1 MYFFK
6 SISDEVHLSQ
16 EIFSNYKKVR
26 KLLIV
31 SIFACIAAILQA
43 SGGFLPGIGYLIS
56 PLATAP
62 ILLCSMF
69 SIRFGVMT
77 YFLTIML
84 LFILQP
90 TELIIF
96 PFTTG
101 LLGLGIGAAFSI
113 FRKRISMTA
122 SGAIV
127 LMLGIIILLYI
138 FRFPVLGPVASDYS
152 FSFLTIGGI
161 ALFAFL
167 YSWLWVEVALII
179 FKRIKMMMIV

>member
-1 MYFFK
+1 MYFLK

-16 EIFSNYKKVR
+16 KTFSNYKKVR

-31 SIFACIAAILQA
+31 SIFACIAAILQTA
-43 SGGFLPGIGYLIS
+43 GGLLPGIGYFIS

-69 SIRFGVMT
+69 SIRFGVMS

-101 LLGLGIGAAFSI
+101 LLGLGLGAAFSI
-113 FRKRISMTA
+113 FRMRISMIA
-122 SGAIV
+122 SGAIA
-127 LMLGIIILLYI
+127 LMLGVMILLYI
-138 FRFPVLGPVASDYS
+138 FHFPVLGPVASDS
-152 FSFLTIGGI
+152 FSLLTTGGI

-179 FKRIKMMMIV
+179 FKRIKIMIIV